1 MKEKANA
8 VDRNNVVNIISQF
21 KAENLNKYGIKKI
34 GIFGSVALDSA
45 GPTSDIDVVV
55 ELERPDMFSLIG
67 IKLELEALLNM
78 PVDIVRYREN
88 MNKFLKKRIDA
99 DARFI

>member
-1 MKEKANA
+1 MLVLRITSE
-8 VDRNNVVNIISQF
+8 S
-21 KAENLNKYGIKKI
+21 
-34 GIFGSVALDSA
+34 S

-55 ELERPDMFSLIG
+55 ELDRPDMFSLIG
-67 IKLELEALLNM
+67 IKQDLEALLNM

-99 DARFI
+99 DARYI

>member
-1 MKEKANA
+1 
-8 VDRNNVVNIISQF
+8 VDRNNVVNIISRF

-34 GIFGSVALDSA
+34 GIFGSVTFDSS

-55 ELERPDMFSLIG
+55 ELDRPDMFSLIG
-67 IKLELEALLNM
+67 IKQDLEALLNM

-99 DARFI
+99 DARYI